1 MGFNGIGHLQKGFK
15 FGLELGILLRYNGM
29 LMEYMGYVSNKILLL
44 QELSK
49 LLVMINGK
57 SKVWGSHI
65 LGNLYLLG
73 WHLEA
78 ILHGG
83 VHGISWKIQRL
94 DMGIE
99 LTNKFVGCH

>member
-1 MGFNGIGHLQKGFK
+1 
-15 FGLELGILLRYNGM
+15 
-29 LMEYMGYVSNKILLL
+29 
-44 QELSK
+44 
-49 LLVMINGK
+49 MINGK